1 MLIVFDVDELFVLY
15 TVMFPVI
22 DGSPLSLENTIWLDP
37 PVNEVEI
44 DSPTGKLGDML
55 FASDELYVDPLKN
68 VYEVEEKYTPKLEP
82 FFPAIDCAFASS
94 NLKAI
99 SLAVV
104 STNFEFLYEEEL
116 TKTIVVSMPIIA
128 IATIISIIVKPLKY
142 WRM

>member
-1 MLIVFDVDELFVLY
+1 MLIVFDVDELFILNI
-15 TVMFPVI
+15 VMFPAA